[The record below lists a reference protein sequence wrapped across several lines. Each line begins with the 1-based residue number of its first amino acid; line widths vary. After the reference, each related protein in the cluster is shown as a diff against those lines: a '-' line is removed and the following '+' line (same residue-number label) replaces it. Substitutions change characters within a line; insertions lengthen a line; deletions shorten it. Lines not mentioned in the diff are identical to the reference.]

1 MCSLETNDPDSV
13 EFRVI
18 RFQKQNVK
26 TNNFYTMKKK
36 VYITPTINE
45 EDTMIEQLLTT
56 ISSGT
61 TGITSDETPDTN
73 PSEPNYAR
81 QSSVWGD
88 ENGEAW

>member
-1 MCSLETNDPDSV
+1 
-13 EFRVI
+13 
-18 RFQKQNVK
+18 
-26 TNNFYTMKKK
+26 MKKK

-56 ISSGT
+56 ISGGD
-61 TGITSDETPDTN
+61 TGISSDPNPDPN
-73 PSEPNYAR
+73 PEEPNLSR

>member
-56 ISSGT
+56 ISDPT
-61 TGITSDETPDTN
+61 TGITSEENPDQGN
-73 PSEPNYAR
+73 EPNLSR
-81 QSSVWGD
+81 QHSVWGD